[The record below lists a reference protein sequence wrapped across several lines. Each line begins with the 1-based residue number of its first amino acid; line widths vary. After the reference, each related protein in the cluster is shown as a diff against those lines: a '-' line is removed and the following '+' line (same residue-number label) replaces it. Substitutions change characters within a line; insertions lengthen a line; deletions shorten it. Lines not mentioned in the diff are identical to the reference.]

1 MAKDDK
7 AKLIDKKIREE
18 QKKKLKNIEKS
29 FEEKDILWFKDISIT
44 DIPLVGG
51 KGASLGELFEVAPIP
66 DGFVIT
72 AQAFDHFLSPIK
84 EKIMDILDI
93 LDVEDTKKLDK
104 ASHEIKEL
112 ILEKEFPLELKKE
125 ILRSYGS
132 LQGFVAV
139 RSSATAEDLPTASF
153 AGQQDT
159 YLNIKKED
167 LLESVQKCWAS
178 LFNSRA
184 IYYREKNN
192 FKHED
197 VLIAVVV
204 QKMVDSQ
211 KAGVM
216 FTANVVTNVKS
227 EIIIEGAFGLG
238 EAVVSGQVTPDYYL
252 VDKKTESI
260 KEKNINI
267 QEFGLFRKKDGGVE
281 KITIKNPE
289 DSVLTDLEVK
299 ELTKLGLKIEKH
311 YKHPQD
317 IEWGIDGKGKIYIL
331 QSRPITTLK

>member
-1 MAKDDK
+1 MKNRNQAKIIDK
-7 AKLIDKKIREE
+7 AIKDEE
-18 QKKKLKNIEKS
+18 KKKLKEIKKP
-29 FEEKDILWFKDISIT
+29 FEEKNILWFKDISIK

-66 DGFVIT
+66 NGFVVT
-72 AQAFDHFLSPIK
+72 SHAFADFLKPIK
-84 EKIMDILDI
+84 AKIMGILDI

-104 ASHEIKEL
+104 ASAEIKEL
-112 ILEKEFPLELKKE
+112 IMEEEMPEDVKKDIIKAYE
-125 ILRSYGS
+125 NLR
-132 LQGFVAV
+132 GFVAV

-159 YLNIKKED
+159 YLNVKEDD

-178 LFNSRA
+178 LFNARA

-197 VLIAVVV
+197 VLIAVVI

-216 FTANVVTNVKS
+216 FTANVVTNSKD

-260 KEKNINI
+260 KEKNINT

-299 ELTKLGLKIEKH
+299 ELAKLGLKIEKH

-317 IEWGIDGKGKIYIL
+317 IEWAVDEKGKICVL
-331 QSRPITTLK
+331 QSRPVTTLR